1 MSIVTHFLW
10 FYRAITRSLSM
21 SMVVMVAL
29 ATGLSGADGTG
40 TGLAGSYFPNETLS
54 GTPTVTRTD
63 AQVNF
68 NWAGGAAAVGMPV
81 DSFSVQ
87 WEGEI
92 QPRYSESYK
101 LIARTDDGVRMW
113 LDGVLVV
120 DAWKLRGAVDST
132 YVFTA
137 VAGQHY
143 RIRMEYYEHFGAA
156 VAKLQWQSAHE
167 AKAAIPTSQLYP
179 LPTDMTNVGSG
190 SGLLASYFANE
201 TLSGTPVLTRT
212 DARVDVDWVGGSPAS
227 GVPVDSFSARWD
239 GEIQPRF
246 TEVYTLIARTDDGV
260 RVWLDNAL
268 VIDAWKLRGATDSVC
283 TFTAQ
288 AGQRYRIRM
297 EYF

>member
-1 MSIVTHFLW
+1 MSIVTHALW
-10 FYRAITRSLSM
+10 FYRAFTRSLWM

-29 ATGLSGADGTG
+29 ANGLSAADGTG

-63 AQVNF
+63 ALVNF

-81 DSFSVQ
+81 DSFSVR

-167 AKAAIPTSQLYP
+167 AKAAIPTSQSYPSAADIIDSSELRPSPHAHSATATSP
-179 LPTDMTNVGSG
+179 LP
-190 SGLLASYFANE
+190 
-201 TLSGTPVLTRT
+201 R
-212 DARVDVDWVGGSPAS
+212 
-227 GVPVDSFSARWD
+227 
-239 GEIQPRF
+239 
-246 TEVYTLIARTDDGV
+246 
-260 RVWLDNAL
+260 
-268 VIDAWKLRGATDSVC
+268 
-283 TFTAQ
+283 
-288 AGQRYRIRM
+288 
-297 EYF
+297 

>member
-1 MSIVTHFLW
+1 MSTFILFFRTL
-10 FYRAITRSLSM
+10 M
-21 SMVVMVAL
+21 MVAL
-29 ATGLSGADGTG
+29 VTWGTGLHAADGTG

-81 DSFSVQ
+81 DSFSVR

-137 VAGQHY
+137 VAGQL
-143 RIRMEYYEHFGAA
+143 M
-156 VAKLQWQSAHE
+156 
-167 AKAAIPTSQLYP
+167 
-179 LPTDMTNVGSG
+179 
-190 SGLLASYFANE
+190 
-201 TLSGTPVLTRT
+201 
-212 DARVDVDWVGGSPAS
+212 SPRNS
-227 GVPVDSFSARWD
+227 GVLVNDLETVCRFSR
-239 GEIQPRF
+239 
-246 TEVYTLIARTDDGV
+246 
-260 RVWLDNAL
+260 
-268 VIDAWKLRGATDSVC
+268 
-283 TFTAQ
+283 
-288 AGQRYRIRM
+288 
-297 EYF
+297 